1 MIRLSPDIP
10 RRQFGRAC
18 AWILTA
24 LALGMPS
31 MGQSM
36 SESVASPIGLAEA
49 IGLISRYTTLTP
61 AEMLAV
67 ETAHDVYTDRYG
79 DFRSTLIT
87 KFLEKER
94 SFEVDYQNALPSA
107 GVYDD
112 LIADQRALFLR
123 ASELDRIF
131 FDAVVKGVGA
141 GQQGAVERAMR
152 VRARHRTLGIC
163 RSRPWGDVGTAFW
176 ASKPSSQDVAACD
189 DILRNYDGSTPALAR
204 SILDAMWDMDRS
216 IIQGLAAGKTSED
229 VLFSASRP
237 FAEARLRL
245 ERFDLDT
252 AKRLQATLPP
262 QRWHQ
267 IEEDWLRGQPTEARF
282 EFHSEGPADVPR
294 CASIVRQAIAG
305 DEDHLAMLDDL
316 LLDWFT
322 ADTTEVTDLIKLGQ
336 RIYHRERIDRD
347 GAGPMRGDAVV
358 GELRELVQSA
368 HAERR
373 EIADRTVSRM
383 LALLPD
389 VADRQSVAG
398 RLDARESMPPGGAG
412 STIETPAMRS
422 ADEDP
427 DADDPSYSMV
437 PHLPAPATLEDVERF
452 GVMLGAEGDVVAALG
467 SAHRDYLKAW
477 RQTVKPHLDRVRIH
491 LYPTPSRPSAP
502 STDVIREKWDSI
514 ESARNA
520 IGRADDNLLEA
531 IAIVPGDAV
540 TSAAVQAVGIQR
552 LFDRV
557 RSTNDDW
564 PSRLRWRW
572 PIEPRGP
579 SELLIQCL
587 DDTGIVREVEA
598 SMIRSHGELL
608 EMLNTVEHRRFELAR
623 QADLTAAGA
632 GTWSEFEDRVRR
644 ERSRALQSEWVDAE
658 ARAARVHAMIE
669 AATKETLS
677 PLDRTK
683 IRWAAGDRV
692 RWTPDRPSDADP
704 GEILKTAE
712 LGDGEAEIVEVL
724 FLDYLEAERVIMG
737 AVAQAIAAA
746 TEEAHPRKIYDT
758 LANIEYERK
767 ELETR
772 LRRKL
777 AAIIDPSSAAGGD

>member
-1 MIRLSPDIP
+1 MHFFPDILH
-10 RRQFGRAC
+10 RQFGRAC
-18 AWILTA
+18 GWILTV
-24 LALGMPS
+24 LVLGMPA

-49 IGLISRYTTLTP
+49 TRLISRYTTLTP
-61 AEMLAV
+61 AEMLAI
-67 ETAHDVYTDRYG
+67 ETAHDDYTDRFG
-79 DFRSTLIT
+79 EFRSTLVT
-87 KFLEKER
+87 KFLERER
-94 SFEVDYQNALPSA
+94 TFEVEYESVLPSA
-107 GVYDD
+107 SVYDD
-112 LIADQRALFLR
+112 LVADQRALFLR

-131 FDAVVKGVGA
+131 FEAVVKGVDV
-141 GQQGAVERAMR
+141 GQQEAVERAMR
-152 VRARHRTLGIC
+152 VRARHRTLSIC

-189 DILRNYDGSTPALAR
+189 DILENYDGSTPALAR

-216 IIQGLAAGKTSED
+216 IIEGLAAGKASAD

-267 IEEDWLRGQPTEARF
+267 IQEDWLKGQPTEAWF
-282 EFHSEGPADVPR
+282 GIYSEGPVDVPR
-294 CASIVRQAIAG
+294 CAGMVRQAIDG
-305 DEDHLAMLDDL
+305 DEDRLEMLDDL
-316 LLDWFT
+316 LLEWFT
-322 ADTTEVTDLIKLGQ
+322 ADTTEVTDVIKLGQ

-347 GAGPMRGDAVV
+347 GSGPMSGDAVV

-373 EIADRTVSRM
+373 EIADRTVTRM

-398 RLDARESMPPGGAG
+398 RLDAGESMPPGGAG

-427 DADDPSYSMV
+427 GADDPSYSMV
-437 PHLPAPATLEDVERF
+437 PHLPTPATLKDVELF
-452 GVMLGAEGDVVAALG
+452 GVMLGAEDDVVAALG

-477 RQTVKPHLDRVRIH
+477 RKTVEPHLDRVRIH
-491 LYPTPSRPSAP
+491 LYPTPSRPSEP
-502 STDVIREKWDSI
+502 STDVIRDKWDSI
-514 ESARNA
+514 ESARSA

-531 IAIVPGDAV
+531 IAIVAGDVA
-540 TSAAVQAVGIQR
+540 TSAAVQAVRIQR

-557 RSTNDDW
+557 SSTNDDW
-564 PSRLRWRW
+564 PSQLRWRW
-572 PIEPRGP
+572 PIEPQGP
-579 SELLIQCL
+579 SELLIGCL
-587 DDTGIVREVEA
+587 DDAGIVRAVEA

-608 EMLNTVEHRRFELAR
+608 EMLNAVEHRRFELAR

-644 ERSRALQSEWVDAE
+644 ERSRALQSEWADAE
-658 ARAARVHAMIE
+658 ARAIRVHAMIE
-669 AATKETLS
+669 EATQETLS
-677 PLDRTK
+677 PLDRTR

-692 RWTPDRPSDADP
+692 RWTPDRPSDADL

-758 LANIEYERK
+758 LANIQYERK

-772 LRRKL
+772 LRRQL
-777 AAIIDPSSAAGGD
+777 AAIVDLSSFAGGD